1 MDSINSKQEHR
12 RKVAKPLL
20 WIGMVSIIMMFAG
33 LTSGYIV
40 RRAEGNWIVFEM
52 PRIFYVSTILLALSS
67 VALVVAR
74 RAVKRSQYK
83 SVKTGVAIAFLMG
96 VGFLF
101 SQVEGWRQLVDIG
114 VYFTGPGSNAAGSF
128 FYVITLAHVLHV
140 VAGLIVLAVVFRK
153 TILQRY
159 TADDHLGLDLGMMFW
174 HFLGVLWLYLFL
186 FLAIIR

>member
-1 MDSINSKQEHR
+1 MDSVNSKQAHR

-52 PRIFYVSTILLALSS
+52 PQIFYLSTVLLALSS

-74 RAVKRSQYK
+74 RAVKRSQYN
-83 SVKTGVAIAFLMG
+83 SVKMGVALAFLLG

-140 VAGLIVLAVVFRK
+140 VAGLIVLAVMFRK
-153 TILQRY
+153 AILQKY
-159 TADDHLGLDLGMMFW
+159 SAEDYLGLDLGMMFW